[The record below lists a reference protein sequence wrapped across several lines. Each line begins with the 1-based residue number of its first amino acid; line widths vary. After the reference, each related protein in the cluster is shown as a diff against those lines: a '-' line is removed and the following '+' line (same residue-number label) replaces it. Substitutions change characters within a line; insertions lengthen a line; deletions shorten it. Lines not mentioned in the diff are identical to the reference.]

1 MAHPLAGHFSVDHS
15 ARLMRNYRYAVER
28 AMRALGGWI
37 ALTPELSAKLLM
49 GRHVWDLAQQA
60 DAFGRR
66 LPELR
71 AHTQA
76 SEPASERVV
85 AFMDAVEEPAAPG
98 QTVERLVGVY
108 RVLKPHLLSSYH
120 DHLVRANPVYEPP
133 TRRLL
138 QRCIDDERRHIAAGE
153 TVLGHLCAPALA
165 ERVLAWQRRLEAL
178 VEAAGGVT
186 GEGLPPAPPDTAQV
200 PIETSD
206 DAREFVRLERPVAS
220 WPMPEDLREA
230 LDSFGESLRARNL
243 AALAHWLAAG
253 VSPDPARDA
262 LTGSTLTSQR
272 LVAFA
277 RLGHQRLVKWRLEG
291 PDAAVTV
298 LARWAPGPDGWRV
311 ALLDVGRIEVLRPAL
326 PRH

>member
-71 AHTQA
+71 APAQV

-186 GEGLPPAPPDTAQV
+186 GEGLPPAPPDTAQT

>member
-138 QRCIDDERRHIAAGE
+138 LRCIDDERRHIAAGE

-186 GEGLPPAPPDTAQV
+186 GEGLPPAPPDTAQT

>member
-1 MAHPLAGHFSVDHS
+1 VAHPLAGHFSVDHS

>member
-71 AHTQA
+71 AHTQV

-138 QRCIDDERRHIAAGE
+138 LRCIDDERRHIAAGE

>member
-1 MAHPLAGHFSVDHS
+1 MDAVD
-15 ARLMRNYRYAVER
+15 AIRLSRLRRGLGSRSTVFFFQAEDGIRDADVTGVQTCALPIYRYAVER

-71 AHTQA
+71 AHTQV

-108 RVLKPHLLSSYH
+108 RVLKPHLLATYH

-138 QRCIDDERRHIAAGE
+138 LRCIDDERRHSAAGE

-178 VEAAGGVT
+178 VEAAGGV
-186 GEGLPPAPPDTAQV
+186 
-200 PIETSD
+200 
-206 DAREFVRLERPVAS
+206 
-220 WPMPEDLREA
+220 
-230 LDSFGESLRARNL
+230 
-243 AALAHWLAAG
+243 
-253 VSPDPARDA
+253 
-262 LTGSTLTSQR
+262 
-272 LVAFA
+272 
-277 RLGHQRLVKWRLEG
+277 
-291 PDAAVTV
+291 
-298 LARWAPGPDGWRV
+298 
-311 ALLDVGRIEVLRPAL
+311 
-326 PRH
+326 